1 MPFGK
6 HDVSQ
11 KGKKGG
17 KEDQWHPTDEKA
29 KRALTEYEASIKI
42 GKFFRVKERLRVI
55 ARKKKTTARMVRKI
69 FFYLFFVMV
78 TLRANLELSNP
89 QEYNLVQ
96 RLRGNFYHDSE
107 IGEQAMEEVVTIA
120 NFWEWI
126 ETRFIP
132 QYYSTVTF
140 DGEDQPRLKN
150 DIFAYNRK
158 VGGVRFGQVRLKK
171 KPCSFDNAN
180 MELGNT
186 SFFCYGDKTKSYYFS
201 TSEEDKSPFGYF
213 DGIMKEDIIAASKSS
228 NGSTTTDPSKLL
240 NLTKKISFTWEGW
253 NETGIINGTTT
264 TEREQLFSSD
274 SSLYSL
280 GASLPSPAY
289 SITLP
294 QNDVEL
300 ATHLL
305 TVMKNNSYVDEQ
317 TACLFVDFSLFNP
330 MVDRFLS
337 VRLAFVTQP
346 WGGFN
351 PKGIFKAV
359 YTNPVNFLRKSPV
372 NIADPIKMVHGIT
385 YIIEL
390 MIYVV
395 YIMEEISKMIAMG
408 MTYYNEFTSDL
419 GFHWMTIL
427 LYILMNILNFSAYT
441 NLPGGIGGGAKL
453 NPTTDQFLYLRD
465 YYQSVDYGRVIAGFI
480 IFLVMIRLT
489 FLFSKAAPSFALIL
503 NTLESSV
510 YKLSNFL
517 VILIFLLCGFAFIAM
532 VYFGQQVKGFETL
545 IDAMASLFKALL
557 GDIDLEALQD
567 VDWMLATVFYFFYML
582 IMNVV
587 ILNISIAILSDAYAE
602 QNDIIANAEDVKISK
617 EMKKFVLIKIWQT
630 PCIGPYLQRVY
641 LYGFEGFL
649 GENYRK
655 QKKQRKAAKKL
666 EKLQEERHAIKKR
679 PLLSS
684 LKERDEKDKALLI
697 TKAGVQQTLKEL
709 RKMHKQFE
717 SMTHMVKDNIDH
729 INAMAGDGKTEI
741 DAFLFTHGHGDLD
754 KKLEAEKKKKLTAA
768 KKKNDEGAVINIGE
782 TKKKDKNKKICSC
795 SR

>member
-1 MPFGK
+1 
-6 HDVSQ
+6 
-11 KGKKGG
+11 
-17 KEDQWHPTDEKA
+17 
-29 KRALTEYEASIKI
+29 
-42 GKFFRVKERLRVI
+42 
-55 ARKKKTTARMVRKI
+55 MV
-69 FFYLFFVMV
+69 
-78 TLRANLELSNP
+78 N
-89 QEYNLVQ
+89 
-96 RLRGNFYHDSE
+96 
-107 IGEQAMEEVVTIA
+107 
-120 NFWEWI
+120 
-126 ETRFIP
+126 
-132 QYYSTVTF
+132 
-140 DGEDQPRLKN
+140 
-150 DIFAYNRK
+150 
-158 VGGVRFGQVRLKK
+158 
-171 KPCSFDNAN
+171 
-180 MELGNT
+180 
-186 SFFCYGDKTKSYYFS
+186 
-201 TSEEDKSPFGYF
+201 
-213 DGIMKEDIIAASKSS
+213 
-228 NGSTTTDPSKLL
+228 
-240 NLTKKISFTWEGW
+240 
-253 NETGIINGTTT
+253 
-264 TEREQLFSSD
+264 
-274 SSLYSL
+274 
-280 GASLPSPAY
+280 
-289 SITLP
+289 
-294 QNDVEL
+294 
-300 ATHLL
+300 
-305 TVMKNNSYVDEQ
+305 
-317 TACLFVDFSLFNP
+317 
-330 MVDRFLS
+330 RFLS

-346 WGGFN
+346 WGGFK
-351 PKGIFKAV
+351 PKGHFKAV
-359 YTNPVNFLRKSPV
+359 YTNPLNFRRQSPV
-372 NIADPIKMVHGIT
+372 NIADPKKMIHGIA

-390 MIYVV
+390 MIYIV

-465 YYQSVDYGRVIAGFI
+465 YYRSVDYGRVIAGFI

-641 LYGFEGFL
+641 LYGFEGVL
-649 GENYRK
+649 GEKYRK
-655 QKKQRKAAKKL
+655 AMKQRKAAKKL

-717 SMTHMVKDNIDH
+717 SMTHMVKDNIDQ
-729 INAMAGDGKTEI
+729 INEMAGDGKTEI

-782 TKKKDKNKKICSC
+782 TKKKTKIRKYAVAPGDEVVDSNAVHENFSKQVSKGLMKVDKDSILEV
-795 SR
+795 